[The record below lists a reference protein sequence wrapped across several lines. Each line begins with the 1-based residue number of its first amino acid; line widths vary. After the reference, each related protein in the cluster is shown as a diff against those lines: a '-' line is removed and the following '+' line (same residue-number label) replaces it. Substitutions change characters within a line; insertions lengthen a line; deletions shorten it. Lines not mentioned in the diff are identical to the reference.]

1 MSLDRLERRRSVS
14 ASRPACAH
22 VLHVHVANHRANCG
36 HQTRRPLARVR
47 PIVNVSWAGA
57 ALAYDRG
64 RDIIGRVSASVYD
77 ATTVLCAHGS
87 WYESYTS
94 HTNRWFGRS
103 RPWRAPGARRTS
115 SFSSNLGEVRLRRYY
130 DTPTLHPNPYMSM
143 LRVLVAP
150 HSQGASLRKQDLY
163 GLP

>member
-64 RDIIGRVSASVYD
+64 RDILG
-77 ATTVLCAHGS
+77 
-87 WYESYTS
+87 ES
-94 HTNRWFGRS
+94 
-103 RPWRAPGARRTS
+103 ARRSTTQP
-115 SFSSNLGEVRLRRYY
+115 LYCALMVVG
-130 DTPTLHPNPYMSM
+130 MSHIHHI
-143 LRVLVAP
+143 LTVGLVARGRGERRERVAP
-150 HSQGASLRKQDLY
+150 QASPRTLAKSGKEIRDA
-163 GLP
+163 